1 MFVDDG
7 KLAVLEGD
15 GYLLP
20 QLKLRLFSP
29 QAFFDTMEKGTG
41 STGSDTASFEVFRS
55 KSVINLPPDSSG
67 HRQSITM
74 RYNPQTFLPVLPAFK
89 SVELTGLNLALEG
102 CVTSNDNENLSYL
115 QKLLLQWH
123 YKLGHLSFQHTQW
136 IAQRGLLGKL
146 CSFIGSTTV
155 LPPICASCQ
164 FGGQARTPKKG
175 STSSSSNKGILKKD
189 KLYPG
194 DLVFTDQYE
203 SRVEGR
209 HFNAQGASLSQ
220 QKFCGGTIFCD
231 AASGRLFVQHQVG
244 LTGEETIQAKLAFEQ
259 EAASSG
265 VLIKHYN
272 SDNGVYTSKRFGKA
286 LLDKGQTIKHS
297 GVGGHHH
304 NGVAENAIKNTVR
317 HARTMMIHAALR
329 WPEAAEKELWP
340 LALSHAVFIHNHIP
354 SMTHE
359 QSPEDIWSGLL
370 SSHSALVDAHPWGC
384 PVYVLAPR
392 LQDRGK
398 LPKWQ
403 PRSRQG
409 QYMGNSPLHAST
421 VGLIRNLG
429 TNHVSPQ
436 FHLVYDDLFET
447 VHSGEEEIP
456 HNWPELVV
464 MHKFKSSYDE
474 SAWTPELAPEWLS
487 PEEKEA

>member
-1 MFVDDG
+1 MATHKGRVQYEVFADDG

-67 HRQSITM
+67 HRRSITM

-136 IAQRGLLGKL
+136 IARRGLLGKL

-209 HFNAQGASLSQ
+209 HFNARGASLSQ
-220 QKFCGGTIFCD
+220 QKFRD
-231 AASGRLFVQHQVG
+231 H
-244 LTGEETIQAKLAFEQ
+244 
-259 EAASSG
+259 
-265 VLIKHYN
+265 
-272 SDNGVYTSKRFGKA
+272 
-286 LLDKGQTIKHS
+286 LL
-297 GVGGHHH
+297 
-304 NGVAENAIKNTVR
+304 
-317 HARTMMIHAALR
+317 
-329 WPEAAEKELWP
+329 
-340 LALSHAVFIHNHIP
+340 
-354 SMTHE
+354 
-359 QSPEDIWSGLL
+359 
-370 SSHSALVDAHPWGC
+370 
-384 PVYVLAPR
+384 
-392 LQDRGK
+392 
-398 LPKWQ
+398 
-403 PRSRQG
+403 
-409 QYMGNSPLHAST
+409 
-421 VGLIRNLG
+421 
-429 TNHVSPQ
+429 
-436 FHLVYDDLFET
+436 
-447 VHSGEEEIP
+447 
-456 HNWPELVV
+456 
-464 MHKFKSSYDE
+464 
-474 SAWTPELAPEWLS
+474 
-487 PEEKEA
+487 